1 MGVNDIILLLLI
13 LCWCAFAVYA
23 MMKKKKE
30 SRFHRYL
37 RRTLWNKMMASA
49 IIGVGIIT
57 ALVDGDC
64 TFLLFTLVFG
74 VPLFFVRKDVR
85 EL

>member
-30 SRFHRYL
+30 GGCIGCSGCSGRIDTDAVCKECSKRKKLYYIIVHNHAQYYQYI
-37 RRTLWNKMMASA
+37 TL
-49 IIGVGIIT
+49 
-57 ALVDGDC
+57 C
-64 TFLLFTLVFG
+64 
-74 VPLFFVRKDVR
+74 
-85 EL
+85 

>member
-1 MGVNDIILLLLI
+1 
-13 LCWCAFAVYA
+13 

-37 RRTLWNKMMASA
+37 RRTLWNKMMA
-49 IIGVGIIT
+49 IFLVGIGIIST
-57 ALVDGDC
+57 LVSDGDC

-74 VPLFFVRKDVR
+74 VPLVFVRKDVR

>member
-1 MGVNDIILLLLI
+1 
-13 LCWCAFAVYA
+13 

-30 SRFHRYL
+30 SGFHRYL

>member
-30 SRFHRYL
+30 GGCIGCSGCSEGQIRMRSAKNVPRGKSSKKYL
-37 RRTLWNKMMASA
+37 
-49 IIGVGIIT
+49 
-57 ALVDGDC
+57 
-64 TFLLFTLVFG
+64 F
-74 VPLFFVRKDVR
+74 
-85 EL
+85 

>member
-1 MGVNDIILLLLI
+1 
-13 LCWCAFAVYA
+13 

-74 VPLFFVRKDVR
+74 VPLFFC
-85 EL
+85 

>member
-1 MGVNDIILLLLI
+1 
-13 LCWCAFAVYA
+13 

-64 TFLLFTLVFG
+64 FFFFFFFFFFVFFFTLVFG

-85 EL
+85 ER